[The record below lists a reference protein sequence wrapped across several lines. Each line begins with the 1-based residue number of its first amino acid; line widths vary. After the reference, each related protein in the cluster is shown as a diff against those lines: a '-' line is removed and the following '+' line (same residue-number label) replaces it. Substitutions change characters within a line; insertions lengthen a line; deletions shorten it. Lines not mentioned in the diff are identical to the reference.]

1 MIYPSEQQRGR
12 SVALTVGSLFS
23 GVGGFDLAAQNVG
36 MKVLWTSELD
46 DSARSVL
53 EHRFPDTNHFGD
65 IHDIRIGYNRAYA
78 PDIMVGGFPC
88 QSYSIAGGRGGLAED
103 RGALWWEF
111 HRLVREARPTWV
123 VGENVSG
130 LLSSAGGRDF
140 ATICRSLVQLGY
152 GVSFRVLDAQHFG
165 VPQRRRRVFIVGH
178 LGGEPRPEVLALAE
192 GVYGNPPSR
201 RKKETVASSITGSS
215 VGGGGGPDDNSAQA
229 NHLVAARMLAF
240 GEYVQD
246 DMASTLKERDYKDA
260 TDLIEVRP
268 PADTH
273 RAVIMRMREG
283 KPGGGKGPLL
293 SDDQSLTLS
302 ASSNDQVLFE
312 TFAENQ
318 RGEVRETDV
327 VGALPANGKGGRQLP
342 MLSDG
347 YVVRRLTPTECE
359 RLQGFPDGWC
369 DTPGSSDTSRYRQMG
384 NAVAVPVVEWILGN
398 IAKAE
403 R

>member
-1 MIYPSEQQRGR
+1 VSRNPTIYPSEQQRDAE
-12 SVALTVGSLFS
+12 SPLTVGSLFS
-23 GVGGFDLAAQNVG
+23 GVGGFDLAAENLG
-36 MKVLWTSELD
+36 MRVLWTSEVD

-53 EHRFPDTNHFGD
+53 EHRFPDTNHLGD
-65 IHDIRIGYNRAYA
+65 IHDIRIGYNKAYA

-111 HRLVREARPTWV
+111 HRLIREARPTWV

-192 GVYGNPPSR
+192 GVFGDPPSR
-201 RKKETVASSITGSS
+201 RKTETVASAITGSS
-215 VGGGGGPDDNSAQA
+215 VGGCGGPDDNSAQA
-229 NHLVAARMLAF
+229 NHLVASRMLAF

-246 DMASTLKERDYKDA
+246 DMASTLKARDYKDA

-268 PADTH
+268 PADIPSTVH
-273 RAVIMRMREG
+273 ASQDPVSA
-283 KPGGGKGPLL
+283 KG
-293 SDDQSLTLS
+293 QALS
-302 ASSNDQVLFE
+302 ASSNDQVLF
-312 TFAENQ
+312 A
-318 RGEVRETDV
+318 G
-327 VGALPANGKGGRQLP
+327 NGDI
-342 MLSDG
+342 M
-347 YVVRRLTPTECE
+347 VRRLTPTECE
-359 RLQGFPDGWC
+359 RLQGFPDGWG
-369 DTPGSSDTSRYRQMG
+369 DIPGSSDTSRYRQMG